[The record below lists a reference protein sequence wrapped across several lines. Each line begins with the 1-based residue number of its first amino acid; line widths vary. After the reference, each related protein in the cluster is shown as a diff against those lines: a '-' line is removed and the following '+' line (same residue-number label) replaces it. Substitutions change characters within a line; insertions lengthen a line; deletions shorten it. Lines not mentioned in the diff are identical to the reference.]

1 LCDGKKITIS
11 ESFTQSTLCFDKK
24 HILLASDKE
33 IALYDL
39 AGNQLEKMEY
49 TLPQGS
55 SLYLLIPTPY
65 SLYGARMVIAYE
77 ENYQSEL
84 FWQHDID
91 FKNKKISE
99 PISKW
104 R

>member
-1 LCDGKKITIS
+1 
-11 ESFTQSTLCFDKK
+11 
-24 HILLASDKE
+24 
-33 IALYDL
+33 
-39 AGNQLEKMEY
+39 MEY